1 MNPII
6 VIAIIIIWLYIL
18 SVTKRAKLHAW
29 SFMWGS
35 LGLFVIMMMT
45 VQPLL
50 TMPLARCVAAMAG
63 IVGDITGAF
72 TAYKQFI
79 DDHRFISGRQFI
91 DDRRL
96 ISHEVQLTDE
106 SYPQQQYRISPR

>member
-1 MNPII
+1 MLSYGYFIIKIAEIQPINLSSIRLPIGITSNP
-6 VIAIIIIWLYIL
+6 AL
-18 SVTKRAKLHAW
+18 
-29 SFMWGS
+29 
-35 LGLFVIMMMT
+35 
-45 VQPLL
+45 
-50 TMPLARCVAAMAG
+50 
-63 IVGDITGAF
+63 
-72 TAYKQFI
+72 YKQFI